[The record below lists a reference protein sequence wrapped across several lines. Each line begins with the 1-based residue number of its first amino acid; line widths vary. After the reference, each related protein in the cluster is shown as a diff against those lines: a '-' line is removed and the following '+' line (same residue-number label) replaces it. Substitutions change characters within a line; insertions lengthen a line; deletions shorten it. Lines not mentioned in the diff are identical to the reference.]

1 MNNRTFSLDR
11 RAVLAAGVSALTLGA
26 CSNIIGPPSA
36 SPLYML
42 KPDHAAAS
50 SGPPVRWQLTVELPE
65 ASDSLD
71 TMRIALVQASG
82 QLDYYADAGWQD
94 RLPYVVQGSLIE
106 AFEASG
112 RLPSV
117 GRDTEGLKSDYLL
130 VSDIRDFQAR
140 YAAPDTP
147 PTAVVRIVA
156 KLIASRTRTIVM
168 STDARSEIQAS
179 QNNVASVIAAF
190 NQALTSVQ
198 QKIVDATLRAPAP
211 TPAI

>member
-1 MNNRTFSLDR
+1 MSNRSFSTDR
-11 RAVLAAGVSALTLGA
+11 RAILAAGVSALALGA
-26 CSNIIGPPSA
+26 CSNIIGPPAS
-36 SPLYML
+36 SPLYVL
-42 KPDHAAAS
+42 KPETAAAS
-50 SGPPVRWQLTVELPE
+50 AGPPVRWQLTVELPE

-71 TMRIALVQASG
+71 TMRIALVQANG
-82 QLDYYADAGWQD
+82 QMDYYADAGWQD

-112 RLPSV
+112 RIPSV

-140 YAAPDTP
+140 YASPDTP

-156 KLIASRTRTIVM
+156 KLIAARTRTIVM
-168 STDARSEIQAS
+168 STDARGEVPAS

-190 NQALTSVQ
+190 NQALTTVQ
-198 QKIVDATLRAPAP
+198 QKIVQAALNAPAP
-211 TPAI
+211 AT

>member
-1 MNNRTFSLDR
+1 MSNFSIDR
-11 RAVLAAGVSALTLGA
+11 RAVLTAGVSAFVLGA
-26 CSNIIGPPSA
+26 CSNIIGPPNA

-42 KPDHAAAS
+42 KPDYAAVA

-65 ASDSLD
+65 ASESLD

-112 RLPSV
+112 RMQSV

-130 VSDIRDFQAR
+130 VTDIRDFQAR
-140 YAAPDTP
+140 YAAPDSP
-147 PTAVVRIVA
+147 PSAVVRIVA
-156 KLIASRTRTIVM
+156 KLIAARTRTIVM
-168 STDARSEIQAS
+168 STDAHSDVQAS
-179 QNNVASVIAAF
+179 QNSVAAVIAAF
-190 NQALTSVQ
+190 NQALTAVQ
-198 QKIVDATLRAPAP
+198 RKIVEAALNAPAP
-211 TPAI
+211 AI